1 MKEQIFALIDI
12 NNCYASIER
21 FFNPQ
26 LIDKPIIILSNNDTS
41 IVARSDD
48 YVELNCNRKIT
59 LTQ

>member
-41 IVARSDD
+41 IVARSD
-48 YVELNCNRKIT
+48 EAKLLGIRIS
-59 LTQ
+59 